1 MSEHSSQTDLPA
13 VVEVSKLPPAELER
27 AREIARQIKIEDS
40 QAVLQYGTGAQSR
53 IGGFA
58 DSLLAQIRSKDAGYA
73 GDVLG
78 DLVVRIKD
86 LKVDSLAGKGL
97 GAGGSFAGSLVRAVK
112 RFLARYDRLSVQIE
126 KIVAELEKARMNLLR
141 DITLL
146 DGMYARNLEFLQELD
161 LYIAAGE
168 LKLVELREEVLP
180 QLKSRAESSQDALE
194 AQKLQDFQQFLAR
207 FEKKLHD
214 LKLSRLVSIQTAPQ
228 LRLIQSNDQLL
239 VEKIQS
245 SLLATIPLWK
255 NQIVIAISLF
265 RQKKAVEL
273 QKEVSRTTNE
283 LLAKN
288 IELLKDNSL
297 EVARESER
305 GIVELETLQKVNTDL
320 ISTIE
325 ETLKIHQEGRE
336 KRRLAEAEL
345 SRLEAELKARLIAAK
360 AS

>member
-1 MSEHSSQTDLPA
+1 
-13 VVEVSKLPPAELER
+13 
-27 AREIARQIKIEDS
+27 
-40 QAVLQYGTGAQSR
+40 
-53 IGGFA
+53 
-58 DSLLAQIRSKDAGYA
+58 
-73 GDVLG
+73 
-78 DLVVRIKD
+78 
-86 LKVDSLAGKGL
+86 
-97 GAGGSFAGSLVRAVK
+97 
-112 RFLARYDRLSVQIE
+112 
-126 KIVAELEKARMNLLR
+126 
-141 DITLL
+141 
-146 DGMYARNLEFLQELD
+146 
-161 LYIAAGE
+161 
-168 LKLVELREEVLP
+168 
-180 QLKSRAESSQDALE
+180 
-194 AQKLQDFQQFLAR
+194 
-207 FEKKLHD
+207 
-214 LKLSRLVSIQTAPQ
+214 
-228 LRLIQSNDQLL
+228 

-255 NQIVIAISLF
+255 NQILIAISLF

-283 LLAKN
+283 LLIKN

>member
-1 MSEHSSQTDLPA
+1 
-13 VVEVSKLPPAELER
+13 
-27 AREIARQIKIEDS
+27 
-40 QAVLQYGTGAQSR
+40 
-53 IGGFA
+53 
-58 DSLLAQIRSKDAGYA
+58 
-73 GDVLG
+73 
-78 DLVVRIKD
+78 
-86 LKVDSLAGKGL
+86 
-97 GAGGSFAGSLVRAVK
+97 
-112 RFLARYDRLSVQIE
+112 VQIE

-214 LKLSRLVSIQTAPQ
+214 LKLSRMVSIQTAPQ
-228 LRLIQSNDQLL
+228 LRLIQSNDQAL

-245 SLLATIPLWK
+245 SLLSTIPLWK

-283 LLAKN
+283 LLTRN
-288 IELLKDNSL
+288 IELLKQNSL